1 MEMAART
8 PSSAKPLCIWKSMA
22 RALLSHP
29 HTTYQFASVHTQ
41 ARRHG
46 ARQGHARARRARVC
60 RRRGLILA
68 SAAEAV
74 KAQVRRWPRRGRIGI
89 GVVDGGGG
97 GPFGHPRP
105 TAGRRGGGGR
115 CGGGGGGQRLFATAP
130 AGDTGAGAGGAHG
143 REQTSAGKRRTRR
156 ALAGTRGVR
165 ESGDDGNVDKNE
177 YEGGA
182 RVVGDP
188 RRLLN
193 KYLRI

>member
-1 MEMAART
+1 
-8 PSSAKPLCIWKSMA
+8 MA

-105 TAGRRGGGGR
+105 TAGRRGGGGAAAAAAAGSAFLPPPLPGTR
-115 CGGGGGGQRLFATAP
+115 VPARGAPMGANKPLQGSGGPVGLWRGHAASER
-130 AGDTGAGAGGAHG
+130 
-143 REQTSAGKRRTRR
+143 
-156 ALAGTRGVR
+156 AGTMGT
-165 ESGDDGNVDKNE
+165 STKNE